1 MQSTALKEAQKH
13 VLFHHENADGWV
25 TIAKKDSQT
34 GRFKQYHYQPEE
46 LAEALTQWLGE
57 DVYYSQNTFYKPQ
70 RRIDTIRQLRSL
82 YVDLDVYTKG
92 LKPDWVLQKLEYEV
106 FGQDLPDPNM
116 VIFSGRGL
124 VLIWNIVP
132 VPYMAMPL
140 WKSIENY
147 FVAKLKE
154 LGSDSKA
161 SDPTRIFRIAGSVN
175 SKNNVTVKAEYR
187 HTYRYELRQLQYD
200 YLPELDPKKLTQKKP
215 GRKTKVV
222 HLFNIYTLHLNRAK
236 DIAKLVELRNGD
248 CGGHRETICFLYRYF
263 TCCWTNNPQRALA
276 DTMNLNM
283 EFISPLPDRE
293 VINATKSAEKA
304 WEAKSNQKANEAAK
318 AMGYPGAGYN
328 IPNKSLIEWLSIT
341 EEEQQHMLT
350 IISPQEKKR
359 RKLIADRKYQEQK
372 RREKGMR
379 TMAEYNKSREK
390 QVDTKLNIIKRAL
403 KKNPQLSVRQIAD
416 QTGISKSTVS
426 RILKQ
431 L

>member
-25 TIAKKDSQT
+25 TIAKKDAQT

-187 HTYRYELRQLQYD
+187 HTHRYELRQLQYE
-200 YLPELDPKKLTQKKP
+200 YLPELDPKKISQKKP

-248 CGGHRETICFLYRYF
+248 CKGYRETICFLYRYF

-283 EFISPLPDRE
+283 EFITPLPDRK

-403 KKNPQLSVRQIAD
+403 KNNPKLSVRQIAE

>member
-82 YVDLDVYTKG
+82 YVDLDVYTKD

-248 CGGHRETICFLYRYF
+248 CEGYRETICFLYRYF

-283 EFISPLPDRE
+283 EFIAPLPDRK

-403 KKNPQLSVRQIAD
+403 KNNPKLSVRQIAE